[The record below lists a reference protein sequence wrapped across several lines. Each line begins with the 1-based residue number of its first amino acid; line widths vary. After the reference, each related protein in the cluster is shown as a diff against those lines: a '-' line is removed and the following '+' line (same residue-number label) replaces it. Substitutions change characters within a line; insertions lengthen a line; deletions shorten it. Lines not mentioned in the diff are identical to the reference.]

1 MGSVSLKP
9 TIQSTVLHMWA
20 SLHLCCGARGGGMKA
35 GQRSQE
41 QLKLIQ
47 IQVMLRRGSQGDLT
61 TAGI

>member
-1 MGSVSLKP
+1 
-9 TIQSTVLHMWA
+9 
-20 SLHLCCGARGGGMKA
+20 MKA

>member
-1 MGSVSLKP
+1 
-9 TIQSTVLHMWA
+9 
-20 SLHLCCGARGGGMKA
+20 MKA

-47 IQVMLRRGSQGDLT
+47 IQVMLHRGSQGDLT